1 MDAEELIRR
10 RVAVIENGFAD
21 IVVWHVHKPVPGST
35 HNFKYRL
42 AFVVDGQCVLRYD
55 NESGKGDH
63 RHLGGRE
70 EPYIFSDPRQLTT
83 AFLTRSRGGNMNT
96 VTIEVRTLAETLDDV
111 VEAMETLTPS
121 EPRISFETPELLWNV
136 LTAKRWEILKA
147 MAGSGPLALREIAR
161 RVGRDI
167 KSVHTDVHALLNAGL
182 INRSAEGFRFPYD
195 AVHVDF
201 LLKAG

>member
-1 MDAEELIRR
+1 
-10 RVAVIENGFAD
+10 
-21 IVVWHVHKPVPGST
+21 
-35 HNFKYRL
+35 
-42 AFVVDGQCVLRYD
+42 
-55 NESGKGDH
+55 
-63 RHLGGRE
+63 
-70 EPYIFSDPRQLTT
+70 
-83 AFLTRSRGGNMNT
+83 MNT

-147 MAGSGPLALREIAR
+147 MAGSGALALREIAR
-161 RVGRDI
+161 RVGRDV

-182 INRSAEGFRFPYD
+182 IDRSAEGFRFPYD

>member
-1 MDAEELIRR
+1 
-10 RVAVIENGFAD
+10 
-21 IVVWHVHKPVPGST
+21 
-35 HNFKYRL
+35 
-42 AFVVDGQCVLRYD
+42 
-55 NESGKGDH
+55 
-63 RHLGGRE
+63 
-70 EPYIFSDPRQLTT
+70 
-83 AFLTRSRGGNMNT
+83 MNI

-161 RVGRDI
+161 RVGRDV
-167 KSVHTDVHALLNAGL
+167 KSVHMDVHALLNAGL

>member
-1 MDAEELIRR
+1 
-10 RVAVIENGFAD
+10 
-21 IVVWHVHKPVPGST
+21 
-35 HNFKYRL
+35 
-42 AFVVDGQCVLRYD
+42 
-55 NESGKGDH
+55 
-63 RHLGGRE
+63 
-70 EPYIFSDPRQLTT
+70 
-83 AFLTRSRGGNMNT
+83 MNT

-147 MAGSGPLALREIAR
+147 MAGSGALALREIAR
-161 RVGRDI
+161 RVGRDV
-167 KSVHTDVHALLNAGL
+167 KSVHTDIHALLNAGL
-182 INRSAEGFRFPYD
+182 IDRSAEGFRFPYD

>member
-1 MDAEELIRR
+1 
-10 RVAVIENGFAD
+10 
-21 IVVWHVHKPVPGST
+21 
-35 HNFKYRL
+35 
-42 AFVVDGQCVLRYD
+42 
-55 NESGKGDH
+55 
-63 RHLGGRE
+63 
-70 EPYIFSDPRQLTT
+70 
-83 AFLTRSRGGNMNT
+83 MNT

-121 EPRISFETPELLWNV
+121 EPRISFETPELLWKV

-147 MAGSGPLALREIAR
+147 MAGSGPMALREIAR
-161 RVGRDI
+161 RVGRDV

>member
-1 MDAEELIRR
+1 
-10 RVAVIENGFAD
+10 
-21 IVVWHVHKPVPGST
+21 
-35 HNFKYRL
+35 
-42 AFVVDGQCVLRYD
+42 
-55 NESGKGDH
+55 
-63 RHLGGRE
+63 
-70 EPYIFSDPRQLTT
+70 
-83 AFLTRSRGGNMNT
+83 MNT

-147 MAGSGPLALREIAR
+147 MAGSGALALREIAR
-161 RVGRDI
+161 RVGRDV

>member
-1 MDAEELIRR
+1 
-10 RVAVIENGFAD
+10 
-21 IVVWHVHKPVPGST
+21 
-35 HNFKYRL
+35 
-42 AFVVDGQCVLRYD
+42 
-55 NESGKGDH
+55 
-63 RHLGGRE
+63 
-70 EPYIFSDPRQLTT
+70 
-83 AFLTRSRGGNMNT
+83 MNT

>member
-1 MDAEELIRR
+1 
-10 RVAVIENGFAD
+10 
-21 IVVWHVHKPVPGST
+21 
-35 HNFKYRL
+35 
-42 AFVVDGQCVLRYD
+42 
-55 NESGKGDH
+55 
-63 RHLGGRE
+63 
-70 EPYIFSDPRQLTT
+70 
-83 AFLTRSRGGNMNT
+83 MNT

-136 LTAKRWEILKA
+136 LTAKRWKILKA

-161 RVGRDI
+161 RVGRDV

-182 INRSAEGFRFPYD
+182 INRSAEGFQFPYD

-201 LLKAG
+201 LLKVG